1 MGVLDE
7 SSLWCILVQMKA
19 LAEYRLQINE
29 RLNCSIHFCSKIP
42 HLCQVLTFFTL
53 WANSADDKLLIF
65 FLFFLET
72 ICMNCQ
78 ICLLEKIRKICQILS
93 VKERA
98 FDLGGHFLGLWLLT
112 HAFSSKDLICPFI
125 CVHMI
130 NHGSFGLKG
139 KLINSD
145 SNPC

>member
-1 MGVLDE
+1 MGKF
-7 SSLWCILVQMKA
+7 S
-19 LAEYRLQINE
+19 RRQIVD
-29 RLNCSIHFCSKIP
+29 IF
-42 HLCQVLTFFTL
+42 
-53 WANSADDKLLIF
+53 LIF
-65 FLFFLET
+65 PGDNLYELSNLFTEKNKKNMSK
-72 ICMNCQ
+72 CH
-78 ICLLEKIRKICQILS
+78 LLNILS

-98 FDLGGHFLGLWLLT
+98 FDLDGHFLGLWLLT